1 MPMRSTATTI
11 DEYVAGFPAE
21 TQKALGEVRVLIAAA
36 APGAT
41 ETISYAIPTFDLR
54 GRHLVHFAAFTR
66 HLGLY
71 PTSSGIAAFTDELAS
86 YKRAKGSVQFPLDQ
100 PLPLDLIR
108 RIVEFRVAEVMAQPD
123 RSRRTQRRPA

>member
-11 DEYVAGFPAE
+11 DDYVAEFPAD
-21 TQKALGEVRVLIAAA
+21 TRKALQKVRALIVAA

-71 PTSSGIAAFTDELAS
+71 PTPSGIAAFSDELAP
-86 YKRAKGSVQFPLDQ
+86 YKSGKGSLQFPLDR

-108 RIVEFRVAEVMAQPD
+108 RIVEFRVAEVAAQPD
-123 RSRRTQRRPA
+123 RSRRKRRPR

>member
-11 DEYVAGFPAE
+11 DDYVAEFPAD
-21 TQKALGEVRVLIAAA
+21 TRKALQKVRALIVAA

-71 PTSSGIAAFTDELAS
+71 PTPSGIAAFSDELAP
-86 YKRAKGSVQFPLDQ
+86 YKSGKGSLQFPLDR

-108 RIVEFRVAEVMAQPD
+108 RIVEFRVAEVTAQPD
-123 RSRRTQRRPA
+123 RSRRERRPG

>member
-1 MPMRSTATTI
+1 MPMRSTAATI
-11 DEYVAGFPAE
+11 DEYVAGFPAP
-21 TQKALGEVRVLIAAA
+21 TQKALQEVRTLIAAV

-66 HLGLY
+66 HIGLY
-71 PTSSGIAAFTDELAS
+71 PTSSGIAAFADELAP
-86 YKRAKGSVQFPLDQ
+86 YKSGKGSLQFPLDR

-108 RIVEFRVAEVMAQPD
+108 RIVEFRVAEVAAQ
-123 RSRRTQRRPA
+123 RARRAPRAP